1 MTTEHNNIHEEEMT
15 DKNKEQDV
23 VEEELELK
31 VDVINYL
38 SMLANSTFKDVLTF
52 MDEIKQNATRGEAKN
67 LYITHNYNDKTLIF
81 ENDGEVLTEP
91 QVLFHLSKS
100 GWSEKVK
107 EKEEPYGTGFFSVIT
122 VSNLIKVRSGY
133 YEITFDVDKTLMDRK
148 SHIKQEKVEEYLDG
162 FRVTLHNFD
171 PKGVYYSDIE
181 ERTEMLAKYD
191 PTIHIYF
198 NDELKEPKSL
208 TEGDNSPFQTSI
220 ELPKGKEDLYES
232 DEPFI
237 GWLSL
242 NPYYS
247 HDVKV
252 FYKGRMIRELH
263 EVAFLKGEIH
273 INDKILTL
281 KQPDRK
287 EIIQN
292 QKLDDFIA
300 MIRLYGEMLAEEALT
315 SDRQDEIERH
325 KDAIA
330 RFVNKEKIKKK
341 MRFLSLKGKN
351 EKDLSFLDGVAIAIR
366 KKGVNQIRSM
376 NDYNR
381 FVKEERRKELEKQK
395 ELEKKR
401 ENEQSHETPYE
412 TVNEINVEIQVK
424 KKVPKAKG
432 IVEHEGY
439 SSSGSYKPAYTER
452 PEINLKQTV
461 EKGGEVLFK
470 EDFPTFWMTFEDI
483 IEHEKKFNIV
493 KHYDLKLVIARNKIE
508 GEILKAMKNENILH
522 ISELQSEVK
531 IVANVTTRELTKK
544 EKRANMLFNYISQSV
559 IEMED
564 VFVIGEVLVTKKTE
578 IESIHKSFEE
588 ILENVTVVCNEAE
601 GKVYIDRS
609 IIETSIIDEEDGD
622 QLTVNDYK
630 FLLRHIDSLTR
641 ELSMVSMKNENLLNK
656 TLELLAV

>member
-300 MIRLYGEMLAEEALT
+300 MIRLYGEMLVEEALT